1 MEDVKSDQAE
11 AMYNGSVEAIC
22 EDYTDAQA
30 GINGGDNN
38 ILLMD
43 QDIEDQD

>member
-22 EDYTDAQA
+22 EDYNDTHA
-30 GINGGDNN
+30 GINGANN
-38 ILLMD
+38 DILLMD
-43 QDIEDQD
+43 QDIED